1 MTDKKDSAASTPIR
15 VSRSAFLPVVYGRE
29 DVEQDAKRSMIG
41 PDAGAPARADSYQPF
56 RALGGHKDRGL
67 MDTKGGGMMQ
77 DAVDCRR
84 PERISYSLSASSYIL
99 LNRGEEEPPKEDWM
113 REPERSFAEVPN
125 HVGTLAC
132 STVNRI
138 GGKTPSRED
147 WMQERQKNSAGERN
161 AIARI
166 AGSTIYPI

>member
-1 MTDKKDSAASTPIR
+1 
-15 VSRSAFLPVVYGRE
+15 
-29 DVEQDAKRSMIG
+29 
-41 PDAGAPARADSYQPF
+41 
-56 RALGGHKDRGL
+56 
-67 MDTKGGGMMQ
+67 
-77 DAVDCRR
+77 
-84 PERISYSLSASSYIL
+84 
-99 LNRGEEEPPKEDWM
+99 M